1 MLSIIVC
8 SVNRKYLLNF
18 EKNVAETIGDNVEYE
33 ILAIDNKVMRLS
45 ICAAYNR
52 AASEAR
58 YPYLLFIHEDVEFLE
73 KGWWAKVMP
82 QLSKPD
88 CGVIGFA
95 GTVAMVDSPAGWGQS
110 RKWSVLNFT
119 QLTKGRRRLYRQ
131 GFEDSIYRQVV
142 ALDGFAMF
150 VRRSVWQETPFDEQL
165 LKGFH
170 CYDVDFS
177 LSVNQHYKNYVC
189 GVVDIFH
196 YSPGNFNEVWFRD
209 VLKTYRKWHD
219 RLPVWVDDPEHPI
232 SRQDM
237 KRIHEKLDFKAMKK
251 VKKLRDVRRWP
262 YVKRFFR
269 HGMSLK
275 HLEHIIRAFV

>member
-1 MLSIIVC
+1 M
-8 SVNRKYLLNF
+8 
-18 EKNVAETIGDNVEYE
+18 
-33 ILAIDNKVMRLS
+33 
-45 ICAAYNR
+45 
-52 AASEAR
+52 
-58 YPYLLFIHEDVEFLE
+58 
-73 KGWWAKVMP
+73 
-82 QLSKPD
+82 
-88 CGVIGFA
+88 
-95 GTVAMVDSPAGWGQS
+95 
-110 RKWSVLNFT
+110 
-119 QLTKGRRRLYRQ
+119 
-131 GFEDSIYRQVV
+131 
-142 ALDGFAMF
+142 
-150 VRRSVWQETPFDEQL
+150 

-177 LSVNQHYKNYVC
+177 LSVNLRYKNYVC

-196 YSPGNFNEVWFRD
+196 YSPGNFNEVWFRE